1 MVAVAITAIANGI
14 DMLEINGL
22 KVVRGSFKV
31 TLPSLVIND
40 GECVALCGV
49 SGSGKST
56 LLEAI
61 GLLKPSFSV
70 EQMIIDGIEVD
81 ELNKRQ
87 EQALRVSHIGIM
99 PQVGG
104 LMPYLSIRD
113 NMQLQVALALKQQVR
128 AADSADGDGDGKGAT
143 AAKATHD
150 IVIENKSTSAR
161 VNEYMQKLLPLC
173 ERMQLEACLDK
184 LPEELSIGQRQRAL
198 FLRALAHKPRLLLID
213 EPTASLDPDNAAS
226 LFEIIDEIAHQE
238 KISVL
243 LVTHDIKAAM
253 RYKRYIYDRAHSY
266 SEHSIFVLDESYRVT
281 GSKVINDEAHA
292 DAHTKIYL
300 TENDLAAVDHPA
312 ASSILSAAPQDG
324 RPNPL
329 AQRQVQQMQQMQ
341 QQQQV
346 QQMQQMQQQQQV
358 QQMQQMQ
365 QQQQVQQMQQAVPRS
380 QPQPQPAHMAQPA
393 PVQPHAVM
401 PHTQQQVHAQPQVM
415 QQRPQPQAMAQAQRM
430 QPQSQIQHGVPPH
443 LMQQVQPRSV
453 QPQQVHVQ
461 AQAQAQVQAQAQAQ
475 RLAPQYQQQPQPQ
488 LRPMPQQQMQQPRV
502 APQPHQGPRVQPQP
516 QLAQAHVQG
525 MASLG
530 QQPKPNHGG
539 QRK

>member
-14 DMLEINGL
+14 DMLEIKGL

-173 ERMQLEACLDK
+173 ERMQFEACLDK

-300 TENDLAAVDHPA
+300 TENDLAAVDYPA

-329 AQRQVQQMQQMQ
+329 AQR
-341 QQQQV
+341 
-346 QQMQQMQQQQQV
+346 QV

-475 RLAPQYQQQPQPQ
+475 AQAQRLAPQYQQQPQPQ

-502 APQPHQGPRVQPQP
+502 APQPHQGPRVQPHQGPRVQPQP

-525 MASLG
+525 LASLG